1 MGFNLGR
8 TGRPSILAVVYS
20 DGAAACRMISDL
32 GYRLRDAGVAIAGIV
47 PYHATRDGTPRC
59 DMEVEELASRIIL
72 QLAEDQTPQSTGC
85 RVDPAAM
92 QDAAALIAS
101 AFQKCPELLIVNK
114 FGKLEADGGG
124 LGDVITE
131 AVESRH
137 SGRGRRSGATH
148 RALARIHQ
156 RPRRRSDD
164 RFAARAAMAGAAR
177 PGGSAPCA
185 PIVEQP
191 LNSAA

>member
-32 GYRLRDAGVAIAGIV
+32 GYRLRDAGVAVAGIV

-131 AVESRH
+131 AVDLGIPVVVGVPERH
-137 SGRGRRSGATH
+137 IKRWREFTNGLAEEAMIDSPRVQQW
-148 RALARIHQ
+148 LARRGLAAQ
-156 RPRRRSDD
+156 RVRS
-164 RFAARAAMAGAAR
+164 
-177 PGGSAPCA
+177 SAEPM
-185 PIVEQP
+185 